1 MTTPVYMPLNE
12 KKLGFYVVLGLFSAM
27 VLIGLLAAWY
37 MESHGH
43 YVTGMSNQVVWGLP
57 HVFAIFLI
65 VAASGALNTASIA
78 SVFRKSAYKP
88 LARYSAVLAITLLIG
103 GLAVLVL
110 DLGRPDRLI
119 VAMTHYNYTSI
130 FAWNIIL
137 YTGLMAVA
145 VIYLWTM
152 LEARMGGYNHQAGMA
167 AFIWRIVLTT
177 GTGSIFGFIIAR
189 SAFDAAILAPMFVV
203 MSLAFG
209 TAVKLIGM
217 LTLFPWNNR
226 PLGEALVDRFR
237 KLLGIFIATTLYF
250 VAVYHLTNLYFRN
263 HQEFEQ
269 FILFSGNLYSVLFWL
284 GQVVVGGLIPLV
296 LLFFTPF
303 CRSRGSLLLASALVI
318 FGGLAQLYVLI
329 IGGQVFPMP
338 LFPGMEIVSSGF
350 YDGQIASYVPS
361 LPEILLGISGF
372 ALACALTLVVLRV
385 LPMLPQALADSRK
398 SPGVQRS

>member
-1 MTTPVYMPLNE
+1 MKTIVYLPLKE
-12 KKLGFYVVLGLFSAM
+12 KQLGFYLVLAAFGAL
-27 VLIGLLAAWY
+27 VLVGLLAAWY
-37 MESHGH
+37 MESNGH
-43 YVTGMSNQVVWGLP
+43 YVTGMNNQVVWGLP

-78 SVFRKSAYKP
+78 SVFRKTVYKP
-88 LARYSAVLAITLLIG
+88 LARYSAVLAITLLVG

-119 VAMTHYNYTSI
+119 VAMTEYNFTSI

-137 YTGLMAVA
+137 YTGLIAVA

-152 LEARMGGYNHQAGMA
+152 LEGRMRGHNHQAGMA

-209 TAVKLIGM
+209 TACKLIGM

-226 PLGEALVDRFR
+226 PLGEGLVDRFR
-237 KLLGIFIATTLYF
+237 KLLGIFVATVLYF

-263 HQEFEQ
+263 LQEAEQ
-269 FILFSGNLYSVLFWL
+269 FILFSGNIYSVLFWL
-284 GQVVVGGLIPLV
+284 GQVVIGGVLPLL
-296 LLFFTPF
+296 LLFINPF
-303 CRSRGSLLLASALVI
+303 CRSRGSLLLASVLVVL
-318 FGGLAQLYVLI
+318 GGLAQLYVLI
-329 IGGQVFPMP
+329 IGGQAYPMA
-338 LFPGMEIVSSGF
+338 LFPGMEIISSGF
-350 YDGQIASYVPS
+350 YDGQIAQYVPS
-361 LPEILLGISGF
+361 LPEVLLGISGF
-372 ALACALTLVVLRV
+372 ALAIVLTLVVLRV
-385 LPMLPQALADSRK
+385 LPMLPQALADPLRA
-398 SPGVQRS
+398 PGSQRS